1 MYDGKNTSDNK
12 GNVNV
17 EYFLLDKVS
26 LTEGSSYMLSFK
38 VASDWTY
45 KYLTNSKVKVLLRDG
60 TSSDS
65 KILRDL
71 GEVDL
76 YFDGDG
82 VFNLRS
88 LPIASA
94 PAESYVCLLFTG
106 DLVGPVISAQFSDFT
121 IDTSVAPPT
130 ITRQPESNL
139 NYDVDKVTTL
149 NVNANG
155 DNLKYQWYYKKLR
168 ISLHHGRNSDALCQ
182 VGTISD
188 KQ

>member
-168 ISLHHGRNSDALCQ
+168 ISLHHGA
-182 VGTISD
+182 